1 MFEILSTHQ
10 SQRTHLQYFLP
21 DLQLFGQ
28 KFTVVQSVLD
38 KFDLDTRHATCLR
51 TEERRD
57 ILYEAEREKR
67 CKFGFLPLICFRVH
81 FMELA

>member
-1 MFEILSTHQ
+1 MFRDTHQ
-10 SQRTHLQYFLP
+10 SQLTHLQYFLS

-38 KFDLDTRHATCLR
+38 KFDLDTRHVHAFVLR
-51 TEERRD
+51 NDGTFCMK
-57 ILYEAEREKR
+57 LNAKR
-67 CKFGFLPLICFRVH
+67 GANLVFLPLICFRVH